1 MTEYSFYVI
10 YTCKKANTVVF
21 CLPTHLEKSQT
32 VVIKSWPQCCI
43 IDVKLEGDS
52 WNIPDHNAQVALSLV
67 TATDRSK
74 KCSATLWAWERKTQK
89 RSDSLCEE
97 LHWTSS
103 LLKTASSVTLCGQ
116 MLKGQEHRSLV
127 NTEFSWGDMQ
137 LSACMFL
144 PWSIQTGLV
153 VKRQVWIYTALI
165 LLIFKSSP
173 HFNFDPFK

>member
-1 MTEYSFYVI
+1 MI
-10 YTCKKANTVVF
+10 YPCKKANTVF
-21 CLPTHLEKSQT
+21 CLPTDLEKSQT

-89 RSDSLCEE
+89 RSDSLCEG
-97 LHWTSS
+97 LHWASS

-116 MLKGQEHRSLV
+116 MLKGQEHKSLV

-144 PWSIQTGLV
+144 PWWSIQTGLV
-153 VKRQVWIYTALI
+153 VKRQGSLDLHALI

-173 HFNFDPFK
+173 HFNLYPFK